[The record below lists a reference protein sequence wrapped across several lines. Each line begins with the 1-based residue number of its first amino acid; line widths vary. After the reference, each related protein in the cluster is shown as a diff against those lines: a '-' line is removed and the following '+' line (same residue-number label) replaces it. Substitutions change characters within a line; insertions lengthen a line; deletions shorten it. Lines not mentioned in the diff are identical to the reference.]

1 MGWDWGREVTT
12 GDKVTK
18 LQLFIKIL
26 KKIEMNFTKNK
37 LY

>member
-18 LQLFIKIL
+18 LQLFIKIFL
-26 KKIEMNFTKNK
+26 TKIFLQSLNS
-37 LY
+37 